1 MKRMLTLLAVL
12 TALCGR
18 AQEAVLPNPDAK
30 SMAMGGVAMTTLSG
44 SHAIYGNSAT
54 AAFSMMPSQISS
66 SYYGQGEFDSCL
78 LYTSDAADE

>member
-1 MKRMLTLLAVL
+1 MKRMITLLAVL

-44 SHAIYGNSAT
+44 ST
-54 AAFSMMPSQISS
+54 SS
-66 SYYGQGEFDSCL
+66 TG
-78 LYTSDAADE
+78 DAV